1 MNWWSETA
9 VLWLPVA
16 ERPSPSDFADRAE
29 PGSSDFYYHALD
41 AFEAIKSKRP
51 QEFAGEPW
59 AFICSE
65 QAILAPAEIDQLVD
79 ELRDQMRAARAVRFV
94 SAGAA

>member
-1 MNWWSETA
+1 MHWWSETA

-29 PGSSDFYYHALD
+29 PGSSDFYYYALD
-41 AFEAIKSKRP
+41 AFEAIESKRP
-51 QEFAGEPW
+51 QEFDREPW
-59 AFICSE
+59 AFILSE
-65 QAILAPAEIDQLVD
+65 QAILVPAEIDQLMD
-79 ELRDQMRAARAVRFV
+79 EWRDQMRVARAVRFV